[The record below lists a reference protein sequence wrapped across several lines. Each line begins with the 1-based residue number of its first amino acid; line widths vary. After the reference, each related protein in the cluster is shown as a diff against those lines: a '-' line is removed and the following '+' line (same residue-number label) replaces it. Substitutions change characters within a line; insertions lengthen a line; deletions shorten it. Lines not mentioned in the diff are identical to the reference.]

1 MMRFNLLKTIRNL
14 LRGNKLRGNK
24 MSFEFKEVDVED
36 IENEISL
43 KSKGE
48 VDGKNNLP
56 SEDSEVFSI
65 TENEAITKFDNK
77 RHSAVS
83 DAARFLDPIKNK
95 IIGYAA
101 ILGQKHYFIENFKNR
116 VEQSLTTASGRL
128 STLKIPMILKIKK
141 LIILN

>member
-1 MMRFNLLKTIRNL
+1 MRFNFLRNIQIL
-14 LRGNKLRGNK
+14 FRVKK
-24 MSFEFKEVDVED
+24 MSFEFKDIPVAD

-56 SEDSEVFSI
+56 SENSEVFSI

-83 DAARFLDPIKNK
+83 DAARYLDPIKNK

-101 ILGQKHYFIENFKNR
+101 ILGQKHYFIEGFKNR
-116 VEQSLTTASGRL
+116 VEQSLTTATGRL
-128 STLKIPMILKIKK
+128 STLKDSYDTQQK
-141 LIILN
+141 